1 MSDHTPITLGKYFES
16 FVDRQVKDGR
26 YDSASDVVKAA
37 LRLLEEQEA
46 HLEALR
52 AAIIEGEESGPSKP
66 FDFEAFI
73 ARKHQERRE

>member
-1 MSDHTPITLGKYFES
+1 MSDHTPITLGKYFEK
-16 FVDRQVKDGR
+16 FVDQQVKDGR

-52 AAIIEGEESGPSKP
+52 AAIIEGENSGLSTP

-73 ARKHQERRE
+73 KRKHAERA